1 MGAVYSDTMEWPER
15 FEERLH
21 IFAHGE
27 TLDVDAFLADS
38 TLRPDFV
45 WRRKAPSTSG
55 VEFLLGDGRAISLRD
70 QENIAITYL
79 KAHRDELRWIAAFR
93 GVDSFILGLVYIA
106 KLEEGVTGVALH
118 WLPEVMKFALDV
130 GITPIHYVTYDHP
143 SKPEQEPY
151 AYFCL
156 GGAFAPDEI
165 TRRVGVLPSE
175 TARAGDAIGSGRK
188 RQNSLW
194 TLRSRL
200 HSSGDLDRHVTDV
213 LDQLD
218 TSRSAFEEVSR
229 ELGGMIVIVG
239 FSRDN
244 APAISLEKE
253 TVGRLTHYA
262 LRLDVEPNC

>member
-1 MGAVYSDTMEWPER
+1 MEWPER

-45 WRRKAPSTSG
+45 WRRKAPLTSG
-55 VEFLLGDGRAISLRD
+55 VEFVLGDGRAISLCD

-79 KAHRDELRWIAAFR
+79 KAHRDELRSIATFR
-93 GVDSFILGLVYIA
+93 GVDAFILGLVYIA
-106 KLEEGVTGVALH
+106 KLEDGVTGVALD
-118 WLPEVMKFALDV
+118 WPPELMKSALDAA
-130 GITPIHYVTYDHP
+130 ITPIHYIKYDCP
-143 SKPEQEPY
+143 SKPVQEPY

-156 GGAFAPDEI
+156 GGAFVPDEI

-175 TARAGDAIGSGRK
+175 TARAGDAIGRGQRK

-194 TLRSRL
+194 KLRSRL
-200 HSSGDLDRHVTDV
+200 QSSGDLDQHVTDV

-218 TSRSAFEEVSR
+218 TSRSAFAEVSR
-229 ELGGMIVIVG
+229 ELGGVIVIIG
-239 FSRDN
+239 FSRDY
-244 APAISLEKE
+244 APAISLEQE
-253 TVGRLTHYA
+253 TVARLAQYA